1 MLITDTED
9 TEDGCD
15 PFPCNSNA
23 SCEDIRDG
31 YKCNCDSGYAANGQ
45 MFEADG
51 EVLNL
56 NDRLHPCVSDIEY
69 YKRNTETILENNHCI
84 RGT

>member
-1 MLITDTED
+1 MSPI
-9 TEDGCD
+9 
-15 PFPCNSNA
+15 SNDNLCA
-23 SCEDIRDG
+23 LRKLPPPSAMEPEREKSLRKEKVVI
-31 YKCNCDSGYAANGQ
+31 
-45 MFEADG
+45 FEADG

>member
-23 SCEDIRDG
+23 SCEDLRDG
-31 YKCNCDSGYAANGQ
+31 YKCNCDSGYAANGK
-45 MFEADG
+45 MFETDG
-51 EVLNL
+51 EV
-56 NDRLHPCVSDIEY
+56 C
-69 YKRNTETILENNHCI
+69 TEVPVVDECADASQNNCHANATCT
-84 RGT
+84 GYG